1 VNRNKPSAVLP
12 GNGVALSVAA
22 TAASFIYVSS
32 LCYLSFISA
41 GSLGELYRRTGIG
54 GDDILHIMSFVALG
68 FVLFASFSTYFY
80 RRVVKSPRAW
90 SVFVSAILAIV
101 IELVQVSMPTRHASF
116 FDLSLHASGILIFY
130 YASIVFQK
138 RRAKAVISNNR
149 KEVDLTL
156 K

>member
-1 VNRNKPSAVLP
+1 MSQNKPSAILP
-12 GNGVALSVAA
+12 GNGIALSIAA
-22 TAASFIYVSS
+22 TAASFFYVST

-54 GDDILHIMSFVALG
+54 GDDILHTLSFIALG
-68 FVLFASFSTYFY
+68 FVLFASFSSYFY
-80 RRVVKSPRAW
+80 RRFVKSPRAW

-130 YASIVFQK
+130 CSAIVFQK
-138 RRAKAVISNNR
+138 TRAKAVISHSR
-149 KEVDLTL
+149 KEVDLTID
-156 K
+156 